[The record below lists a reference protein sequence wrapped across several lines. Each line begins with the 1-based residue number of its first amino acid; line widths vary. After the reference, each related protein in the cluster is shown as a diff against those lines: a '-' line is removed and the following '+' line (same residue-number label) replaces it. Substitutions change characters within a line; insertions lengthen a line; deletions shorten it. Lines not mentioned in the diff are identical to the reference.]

1 MSGELTKR
9 LNAEIDRR
17 RDDLV
22 ETTREL
28 IRIPTLNPP
37 GAPYRDI
44 CDYLDA
50 RLARRGCT

>member
-22 ETTREL
+22 ETTRAL

-37 GAPYRDI
+37 GDHYRTGG
-44 CDYLDA
+44 A
-50 RLARRGCT
+50 NR